1 MTPQLHSSA
10 PNQARLIQSGFTM
23 VELAVTLAVLAIL
36 VATAVPNFISTTQQ
50 TRSQVASEGLLHA
63 AASARQIA
71 LQTGKPTKIVISKK
85 IDDCGNPV
93 AWAVTQQDPA
103 TKTDKSLSCLSD
115 TDFTKRYKNTTL
127 SFEDSVTNVEIEF
140 APTGIGG
147 NTTEPIVD
155 LVSGSKTVR
164 IRFNAGGTTQIL

>member
-1 MTPQLHSSA
+1 MTPYPYPS
-10 PNQARLIQSGFTM
+10 RLSKSGFAQTGFTAIEM
-23 VELAVTLAVLAIL
+23 LVTLAVLAIL
-36 VATAVPNFISTTQQ
+36 VAIAAPSFVSTTQD
-50 TRSQVASEGLLHA
+50 TRSQVASEGLLRA

-71 LQTGKPTKIVISKK
+71 LQTGKPTKIVIKK
-85 IDDCGNPV
+85 NIDDCGTPV
-93 AWAVTQQDPA
+93 AWAVTQADS
-103 TKTDKSLSCLSD
+103 TGTDKSLSCLSD